1 VKRKLSSQC
10 HSLISNSAVE
20 YVSCSRV
27 VGLTEMNSS
36 LNPKLRELREL
47 REKSMLGGG
56 KERIDEQH
64 EKGKLTARERL
75 DLLLDPGS
83 FMETDPFAVSQR
95 GDHREVL
102 GDGVVTGYGTVDG
115 RPVYVFA
122 HDFTVFG
129 GSLGETFAMKVCK
142 IMDQALK
149 AGVPIIGLNDS
160 GGARIQ
166 EGVVSLGGY
175 AEIFY
180 RNVLAS
186 GVVPQVSAIMG
197 PCAGGAVY
205 SPALTDF
212 IIMVDKTSHMFV
224 TGPDVVKSV
233 LNEDVTFESLGGA
246 RVHSQVSG
254 VSHFFAQDESSAMQ
268 LIKAVLSYLPQNNM
282 EDPPIVRTGDDPNRM
297 DRELAS
303 IVPADSNRAYDVK
316 DIINRVMD
324 LRSFLEVHSQWAQNI
339 VIGFCR
345 LDGRSVGV
353 IANQPKFYAGAL
365 DNNSSIKAARFIR
378 FCDSFNIPI
387 VTFVDVPGFLPG
399 TDQEHAGIIRNG
411 SKLLYAYCEATV
423 PKLTVIIRKAYGGAY
438 DVLGSKHIRADF
450 NFAWPTAEIAVMGPE
465 GAVKI
470 IYRKEIAQA
479 KDSSI
484 TSRLLEEYRDKFANP
499 YIAAGRGYIDDVIEP
514 QETRPRLIRALEA
527 ASNKRELRP
536 PKKHGNPPF

>member
-1 VKRKLSSQC
+1 MKEPDALFKRKVDQ
-10 HSLISNSAVE
+10 
-20 YVSCSRV
+20 
-27 VGLTEMNSS
+27 
-36 LNPKLRELREL
+36 LREL
-47 REKSMLGGG
+47 REKALLGGG
-56 KERIDEQH
+56 KERINEQH
-64 EKGKLTARERL
+64 SKGKLTARERL

-83 FMETDPFAVSQR
+83 FIEIDRFAMSQASR
-95 GDHREVL
+95 SENRRIL
-102 GDGVVTGYGTVDG
+102 GDGVVTGQGTIEG

-129 GSLGETFAMKVCK
+129 GSLGETFALKVCK

-149 AGVPIIGLNDS
+149 VGAPVIGLNDS

-186 GVVPQVSAIMG
+186 GVIPQISAIMG

-212 IIMVDKTSHMFV
+212 IVMVDKTSYMFV

-233 LNEDVTFESLGGA
+233 LNEEVTFESLGGA
-246 RVHSQVSG
+246 SVHSQTSG
-254 VSHFFAQDESSAMQ
+254 VSHFFASDETSAIQ
-268 LIKAVLSYLPQNNM
+268 LIKAILSYVPQNNL
-282 EDPPIVRTGDDPNRM
+282 EDPPVLRTGDDPNRM
-297 DRELAS
+297 DYELSS
-303 IVPADSNRAYDVK
+303 IVPSDPDRPYDMKEIV
-316 DIINRVMD
+316 NRVAD
-324 LRSFLEVHSQWAQNI
+324 TGSFLEVQAQWAPNI
-339 VIGFCR
+339 IVGFAR
-345 LDGRSVGV
+345 LDGRSIGIV
-353 IANQPKFYAGAL
+353 ANQPKFYAGAL

-378 FCDSFNIPI
+378 FCDAFNIPI
-387 VTFVDVPGFLPG
+387 LTFVDVPGFLPG
-399 TDQEHAGIIRNG
+399 VDQEHSGIIRNG

-465 GAVKI
+465 GAIKI

-479 KDSSI
+479 KDQSFVDK
-484 TSRLLEEYRDKFANP
+484 LVAEYREKFANP
-499 YIAAGRGYIDDVIEP
+499 YIAAERGYIDDVIEP
-514 QETRPRLIRALEA
+514 QETRPRLVRALEA
-527 ASNKRELRP
+527 SLDKRELRP